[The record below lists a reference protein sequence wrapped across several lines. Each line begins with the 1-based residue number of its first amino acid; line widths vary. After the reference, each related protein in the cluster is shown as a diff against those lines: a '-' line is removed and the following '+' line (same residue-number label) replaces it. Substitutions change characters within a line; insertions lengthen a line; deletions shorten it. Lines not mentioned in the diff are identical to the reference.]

1 MQRIALGRGL
11 DALIPESVE
20 GETVR
25 EIRISEIKSGVYQPR
40 RYFDPEKQ
48 KELVNSIKE
57 KGIVQPIIVR
67 PHKDGYELVAGERRL
82 LAARE
87 AGLERIPAIVREMSG
102 EDALQIGL
110 IENIQRQD
118 LNPIE
123 EAEAFYRLIK
133 EFNMKQDELAKKVGK
148 ERSSVANSLRL
159 LKLSRKIQE
168 EVIKGTLSM
177 GHARAL
183 LSLDNEQD
191 QLEVCEKIVKKGLSV
206 RETERLIK
214 RMKENVSRETL
225 EKQKETVV
233 DVTLNVFEEKLM
245 QTLGTKVRIVQN
257 KKGKGKIEI
266 EFYSSDDLNR
276 IIEKIG

>member
-1 MQRIALGRGL
+1 
-11 DALIPESVE
+11 
-20 GETVR
+20 
-25 EIRISEIKSGVYQPR
+25 
-40 RYFDPEKQ
+40 
-48 KELVNSIKE
+48 
-57 KGIVQPIIVR
+57 
-67 PHKDGYELVAGERRL
+67 
-82 LAARE
+82 
-87 AGLERIPAIVREMSG
+87 
-102 EDALQIGL
+102 
-110 IENIQRQD
+110 
-118 LNPIE
+118 
-123 EAEAFYRLIK
+123 
-133 EFNMKQDELAKKVGK
+133 
-148 ERSSVANSLRL
+148 
-159 LKLSRKIQE
+159 
-168 EVIKGTLSM
+168 M